1 MNRKRL
7 TGVLGLWVVLMA
19 VGTTNVSAAIEIAG
33 NGLTQTVACGEQNVV
48 LGGVAN
54 TITLTGACPRLDVTG
69 RDNTVLVEAVGRIE
83 ITGTS
88 NSVGWSRSLA
98 GTEPRQALNG
108 FGNRVFQADLA
119 APAPEPAPEPAAPDP
134 VMVEVT
140 VLNLVD
146 SGHEMTLDCADR
158 LLNLMGSGN
167 VLTLTGTCQH
177 LNVLGSNNQIWVQRA
192 LAIDVV
198 GTANAVTW
206 EGAFEDGSP
215 PAVAVVGIDSSVTQG
230 PMP

>member
-1 MNRKRL
+1 
-7 TGVLGLWVVLMA
+7 MA
-19 VGTTNVSAAIEIAG
+19 VAVAATLSTNVPVLVTLA
-33 NGLTQTVACGEQNVV
+33 TVAP
-48 LGGVAN
+48 
-54 TITLTGACPRLDVTG
+54 TGMPGPVTVMPTPRP
-69 RDNTVLVEAVGRIE
+69 TVLVTVTVVLAL
-83 ITGTS
+83 TS
-88 NSVGWSRSLA
+88 SV
-98 GTEPRQALNG
+98 E
-108 FGNRVFQADLA
+108 
-119 APAPEPAPEPAAPDP
+119 

-140 VLNLVD
+140 VLNLID

>member
-1 MNRKRL
+1 MQRKRL
-7 TGVLGLWVVLMA
+7 AGVLGLWLALMA

-33 NGLTQTVACGEQNVV
+33 NGLTQTVACAEQNVV
-48 LGGVAN
+48 LCGFSN

-88 NSVGWSRSLA
+88 NSVGWGRSLA
-98 GTEPRQALNG
+98 GTEPRLALTG
-108 FGNRVFQADLA
+108 LGNQVFQAEV
-119 APAPEPAPEPAAPDP
+119 PAPEPTAPEP
-134 VMVEVT
+134 VLVEVT

-146 SGHEMTLDCADR
+146 SGRQMTFDCADG

-192 LAIDVV
+192 LAIDVL
-198 GTANAVTW
+198 GSLNAVTW
-206 EGAFEDGSP
+206 EGAFGDGSP
-215 PAVAVVGIDSSVTQG
+215 PAVAIVGTDSTVTQG
-230 PMP
+230 TMP